1 MKTNV
6 QPPSIDC
13 FHGRVQADKEKQHAA
28 ILKAMTPGVSYTG
41 QELSHAT
48 GLPPN
53 IISAR
58 LFELREELKLVVRP
72 MFSRKVCPFSNVSVH
87 VHYRPLAQAELPLE
101 MVPA

>member
-6 QPPSIDC
+6 QRTSIDC
-13 FHGRVQADKEKQHAA
+13 FNGRVQLDKAGQHAA
-28 ILKAMTPGVSYTG
+28 ILKVMIPGVSYTG

-48 GLPPN
+48 GLSPN

-72 MFSRKVCPFSNVSVH
+72 MFSRKVCPYSHVLVH
-87 VHYRPLAQAELPLE
+87 VHYRPLAQAELEL
-101 MVPA
+101 VVA